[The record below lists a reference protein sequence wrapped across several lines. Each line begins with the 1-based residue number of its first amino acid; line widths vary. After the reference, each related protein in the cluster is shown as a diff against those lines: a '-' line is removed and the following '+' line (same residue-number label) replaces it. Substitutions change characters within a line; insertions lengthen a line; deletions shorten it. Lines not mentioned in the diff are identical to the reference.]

1 MGKLELESPSRAGSL
16 PLVGS
21 ELAFDLANTSSG
33 RGGPMHKEHL
43 RSAEDVVTWA
53 RHARVLTPADGQRL
67 AKQVLQE
74 AALARALLQRTHE
87 LRDVIYRIGPHVAAR
102 GAAQSAHIHD

>member
-1 MGKLELESPSRAGSL
+1 MAKSEPTPPSRAGSL

-43 RSAEDVVTWA
+43 RSAEDVVAWA

-67 AKQVLQE
+67 ARQATQDPT
-74 AALARALLQRTHE
+74 LAQSLLQRAHE
-87 LRDVIYRIGPHVAAR
+87 LRDVIYRIR
-102 GAAQSAHIHD
+102 RQGALGHPPEA